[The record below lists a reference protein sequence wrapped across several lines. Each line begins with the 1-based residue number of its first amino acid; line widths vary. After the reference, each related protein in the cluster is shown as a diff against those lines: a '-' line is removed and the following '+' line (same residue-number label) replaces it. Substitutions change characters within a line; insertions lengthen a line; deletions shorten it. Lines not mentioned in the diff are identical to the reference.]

1 MRFEQTREI
10 LRHIRDFHQSLSHC
24 YQGLEDKAGRERV
37 KLLLDYMGERE
48 SDLAEAVEAFMEEA
62 EPEVLDT
69 WFQFAD
75 ESVYLKLA
83 CPVIDPSE
91 DTAVEDVL
99 ALAQE
104 AHECLMKA
112 YQEIIANCDMQRVCD
127 VFQNLLDEG
136 QREWKALMRNTQLM
150 SDL

>member
-10 LRHIRDFHQSLSHC
+10 LRHIHDFHRSLSHC
-24 YQGLEDKAGRERV
+24 YQGLERKADRERV
-37 KLLLDYMGERE
+37 KLLLDYMNARE
-48 SDLAEAVEAFMEEA
+48 GALAQALEDFMEEA

-75 ESVYLKLA
+75 ESVCLSLP
-83 CPVIDPSE
+83 CPIVDVQGESAIDEVI
-91 DTAVEDVL
+91 
-99 ALAQE
+99 ALAKE
-104 AHECLMKA
+104 SHECLMKA
-112 YQEIIANCDMQRVCD
+112 YEEIIANSDTQRVRD

-136 QREWKALMRNTQLM
+136 QRAWKALMRNTQLL

>member
-10 LRHIRDFHQSLSHC
+10 LRHIHDFHQSLSHC
-24 YQGLEDKAGRERV
+24 YQGLEHKSDHERL
-37 KLLLDYMGERE
+37 KLLLDYMSERE
-48 SDLAEAVEAFMEEA
+48 GSLATALEAFLEEA

-75 ESVYLKLA
+75 EAVCLKLP
-83 CPVIDPSE
+83 CPVVNVRG
-91 DTAVEDVL
+91 DTAIDEVI
-99 ALAQE
+99 ALAKE
-104 AHECLMKA
+104 SHACLMKA
-112 YQEIIANCDMQRVCD
+112 YEEIIANSDTPRVRE

-136 QREWKALMRNTQLM
+136 ERDWKALMRNTQLL